1 VYYIV
6 AVAAFW
12 LLYKVYVNRRKKLE
26 MQDFMILKEETVLI
40 VDDESCMLEAISNML
55 STQKLHNP
63 IV

>member
-1 VYYIV
+1 
-6 AVAAFW
+6 
-12 LLYKVYVNRRKKLE
+12 